1 MFRDEEYLNVRGL
14 TLLETLLALA
24 ISALVVMGIVMYYG
38 TVSYSSNVS
47 KAVAD
52 MNAIVGAYRD
62 YATAYPV
69 TTDTTIQ
76 VLQDN
81 DLLPNPLIDPWGQ
94 GYTAMVTVST
104 LGTTVTIN
112 LIGLAKNTDKQ
123 CQAIKQ
129 AVQPAGSP
137 VGSGCSFVYTL

>member
-1 MFRDEEYLNVRGL
+1 MFRDEEYLNIQGL
-14 TLLETLLALA
+14 TLLETMMALALG
-24 ISALVVMGIVMYYG
+24 ALVILGIVMYYG
-38 TVSYSSNVS
+38 TVSYGSNVN

-81 DLLPNPLIDPWGQ
+81 DLLPSSLIDPWGQ
-94 GYTAMVTVST
+94 AYTTTVSESVP
-104 LGTTVTIN
+104 TTVTIN

-137 VGSGCSFVYTL
+137 AGSGCSFMYTL